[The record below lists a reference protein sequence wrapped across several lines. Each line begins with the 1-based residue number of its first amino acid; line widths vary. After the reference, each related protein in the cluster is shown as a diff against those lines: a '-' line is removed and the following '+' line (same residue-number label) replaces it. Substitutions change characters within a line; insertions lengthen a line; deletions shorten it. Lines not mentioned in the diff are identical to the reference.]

1 MVFGSIFVLAG
12 AHKLSV
18 FKHCGVEKYP
28 PYYLRSSHYI
38 NTILKYYTDKA
49 VALGCISLKTAK
61 ICSTMVQD
69 HQSVGEKVLLN
80 NNNAI

>member
-18 FKHCGVEKYP
+18 YKHCGVEKYP

-38 NTILKYYTDKA
+38 KILYRQIG
-49 VALGCISLKTAK
+49 GCRMYLLKTAK

-80 NNNAI
+80 NNNAL